1 TPPEKR
7 PTVRS
12 HRNHYSLYLHAWETG
27 SEAKTGIRK
36 WIDFYNHKRPHSA
49 LGGQPPA
56 VIDRQRNETTQPDQ
70 RVQKVA

>member
-1 TPPEKR
+1 MHT
-7 PTVRS
+7 
-12 HRNHYSLYLHAWETG
+12 WETG

-49 LGGQPPA
+49 LGCQPPA
-56 VIDRQRNETTQPDQ
+56 VIDWHRNETTQPDQ